1 MDQNKELPVQQETT
15 PAGLIKI
22 AMMQPDFD
30 IEKLERLLAMQERW
44 EQNKSRKEFFE
55 ALSRFQQIC
64 PVIVKN
70 SKADFKVKDSNARVN
85 YQYATLDEIV
95 SQIKG
100 PLGDCGL
107 SYRFSFAENAEQIT
121 VTCHLTHKNGHFELT
136 QFSSKRDNTGAKNEI
151 QSKGS
156 TLTYLQR
163 YTLIGS
169 LGIATAESDDDGIS
183 NSDPEPAKDPEI
195 DATILK
201 AIETAKTQDD
211 LKVIWSLNVELQ
223 GNINFKNSI
232 NKKIADLKGAP
243 KDGSK

>member
-1 MDQNKELPVQQETT
+1 MEQNELPVQQETT
-15 PAGLIKI
+15 PAGLIKM

-70 SKADFKVKDSNARVN
+70 SKADFKLKDSPARVS

-107 SYRFSFAENAEQIT
+107 SYRFSFAEEAEQIK

-136 QFSSKRDNTGAKNEI
+136 EFSSKKDNTGAKNEI

-163 YTLIGS
+163 YTLIGA
-169 LGIATAESDDDGIS
+169 LGIATAESDDDGGS
-183 NSDPEPAKDPEI
+183 NSEPGKEKEPDIDP
-195 DATILK
+195 TIVK
-201 AIETAKTQDD
+201 AVETSTTQEN
-211 LKVIWSLNVELQ
+211 LKVIWNLNTELH
-223 GNINFKNSI
+223 GYNNFKDLV
-232 NKKIADLKGAP
+232 NKKLYELKGAQ
-243 KDGSK
+243 KDGAK